1 MSQLPSNEMKKISVY
16 CGELCTSGNCDSE
29 TINLLN
35 SDYGELE
42 ANIAVGLQK
51 FVEDPE
57 ALPSRIIDLLQL
69 ASYIYCADR
78 LANRGERES
87 LRNTAW
93 SRSFDIFMPVLDYEF
108 WSNPSV
114 SKALTDALT
123 FMTGDR
129 TYAFH
134 FSMATTNPVVQENKQ
149 LLLFS
154 NEYTSIADAEKTDVM
169 LFSGGLDSLAGA
181 IERLNLHPERTLC
194 LVSHRSNNVT
204 THTQAE
210 LIKHLQGKYQKRA
223 IQYGFECHNKK
234 SIPSRDETQRT
245 RMFLFASIAFAIC
258 HCYNKS
264 EFYIYENGVTS
275 INLSKQ
281 IDVINARAS
290 RTTHPKTIEL
300 LRKLF
305 KRFNPSFDIKVP
317 YYDKTKADIMHIFE
331 TFGETALIASS
342 VSCSSTRNKPKTEA
356 AHCGCCSQCI
366 DRIFSVFA
374 AGLNEYDTLYAD
386 DFIRNIP
393 SNEVK
398 QRLYNTLR
406 LAQVNSDP
414 IQFFEQHPTEL
425 MDVFEGWP
433 GNNPDT
439 KLHEIHELFC
449 RYGRDI
455 STAIKAMQ
463 FKYDDP
469 MSPHPAGET
478 FLKMVAGREYLR
490 TPVELRVD
498 AIDALLRKSIPIT
511 FKREKPKDEND
522 FNDKVQAL
530 LRTEDEFTREYPCL
544 IFGETVY
551 RADHAKDK
559 LIIES
564 KFIRGGTTPSK
575 ASEGIAADITKIP
588 NDDTVA
594 GILFVVYD
602 PNRAITDDRR
612 YIDDFEKTR
621 ENCFVRIY
629 R

>member
-1 MSQLPSNEMKKISVY
+1 MSQTPSNEMKKISVY
-16 CGELCTSGNCDSE
+16 CVELCTSNNCDSE

-35 SDYGELE
+35 SDCGELE

-51 FVEDPE
+51 FVENPE
-57 ALPSRIIDLLQL
+57 ALPPRIIDLLQL

-87 LRNTAW
+87 LRNAAW
-93 SRSFDIFMPVLDYEF
+93 SRSFNVFMPVLDYEF
-108 WSNPSV
+108 WSTPSI
-114 SKALTDALT
+114 SEALANALT

-129 TYAFH
+129 TYTFH
-134 FSMATTNPVVQENKQ
+134 FSKATINPVVQENKQ

-154 NEYTSIADAEKTDVM
+154 NEYTSIADAEKTDIM

-181 IERLNLHPERTLC
+181 IERLNLYQERTLC

-204 THTQAE
+204 THTQAA
-210 LIKHLQGKYQKRA
+210 LIKNLQGKYQERI

-234 SIPSRDETQRT
+234 GTPSRDETQRT

-258 HCYNKS
+258 HCYNKN
-264 EFYIYENGVTS
+264 EFYIYENGITS

-281 IDVINARAS
+281 MDVINARAS

-305 KRFNPSFDIKVP
+305 RSFNPSFDIKVP
-317 YYDKTKADIMHIFE
+317 YYNRTKSDILHVFE
-331 TFGETALIASS
+331 TYGETNLIASS

-366 DRIFSVFA
+366 DRIFSMYA
-374 AGLNEYDTLYAD
+374 AGLNEYDAVYAN

-393 SNEVK
+393 NNEVK

-406 LAQVNSDP
+406 LAQIDSDP

-425 MDVFEGWP
+425 MDVLDGWP
-433 GNNPDT
+433 GDNPDT
-439 KLHEIHELFC
+439 KLHEVHELFC

-469 MSPHPAGET
+469 MSPHPVGET
-478 FLKMVAGREYLR
+478 LLKMVAGREYLR

-498 AIDALLRKSIPIT
+498 AIDALLRTSIPIT

-530 LRTEDEFTREYPCL
+530 LRGEDEFTREYPCL

>member
-1 MSQLPSNEMKKISVY
+1 MSQTPSNETKKIFVS
-16 CGELCTSGNCDSE
+16 CGELCTSSDCDSE

-35 SDYGELE
+35 SDCGELE

-57 ALPSRIIDLLQL
+57 ALPPRIIDLLQL

-93 SRSFDIFMPVLDYEF
+93 SRSFDISIPVLDYEF
-108 WSNPSV
+108 WSTPGV
-114 SKALTDALT
+114 SKALANALT

-129 TYAFH
+129 GYDFH
-134 FSMATTNPVVQENKQ
+134 FSKATIDPTVQSNKQ
-149 LLLFS
+149 LLLFQ
-154 NEYTSIADAEKTDVM
+154 NEYTGISDPEKTDIM

-181 IERLNLHPERTLC
+181 IERLNLFPDRTLC

-204 THTQAE
+204 THTQAK
-210 LIKHLQGKYQKRA
+210 LIRDLQGKHQKRA
-223 IQYGFECHNKK
+223 IPYGFECHNKK
-234 SIPSRDETQRT
+234 STPSRDETQRT
-245 RMFLFASIAFAIC
+245 RMFLFAAIAFAIC

-264 EFYIYENGVTS
+264 EFYVYENGITS

-281 IDVINARAS
+281 MDVINARAS

-305 KRFNPSFDIKVP
+305 RNFDPSFDIKVP
-317 YYDKTKADIMHIFE
+317 YYNKTKADILHVFE
-331 TFGETALIASS
+331 TFGEIDLITSS
-342 VSCSSTRNKPKTEA
+342 VSCSSTRNKPKTA
-356 AHCGCCSQCI
+356 VAHCGCCSQCI
-366 DRIFSVFA
+366 DRIFSMYA
-374 AGLNEYDTLYAD
+374 AGLYEYDAMYAN
-386 DFIRNIP
+386 DFIINIP
-393 SNEVK
+393 DNEVK

-406 LAQVNSDP
+406 LAQVDP
-414 IQFFEQHPTEL
+414 DAILFFEKHPTEL
-425 MDVFEGWP
+425 MDVLEGWP
-433 GNNPDT
+433 GDNPDT
-439 KLHEIHELFC
+439 KLQEVHELFC

-463 FKYDDP
+463 LKYDDP
-469 MSPHPAGET
+469 MSPYPPGET
-478 FLKMVAGREYLR
+478 FLKMVAGREHLR

-498 AIDALLRKSIPIT
+498 AIDALLRKSIPVT

-530 LRTEDEFTREYPCL
+530 LCAVDEFTREYPCL
-544 IFGETVY
+544 MFGETAY
-551 RADHAKDK
+551 RADHAKDG

-602 PNRAITDDRR
+602 PHRAITDDRH

-621 ENCFVRIY
+621 GDCFVRIY